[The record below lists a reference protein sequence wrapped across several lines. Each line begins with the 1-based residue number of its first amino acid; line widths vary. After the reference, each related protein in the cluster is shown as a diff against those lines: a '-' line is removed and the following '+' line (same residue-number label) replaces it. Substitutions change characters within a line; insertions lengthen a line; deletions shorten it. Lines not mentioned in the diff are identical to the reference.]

1 MSPKRSGAL
10 NDHASS
16 TALLRRGRA
25 IFNAPPTPIPFT
37 GEAEAD
43 ALLNDLRH
51 YPHAFVLSCIVNL
64 QVKAETAWRMPLELR
79 NRIGSFEF
87 DDLSR
92 LSRAKLRRYFL
103 KPSSLHRFGEV
114 MADRV
119 HAGIARIRDY
129 YDGNAALIWGKRPS
143 SASVVRRF
151 LEFNGVGQ
159 KISTFAANCL
169 AREFKVPFSDY
180 YSIDV
185 SVDVHVRRVLTRLG
199 LVREG
204 ASNEEILF
212 RAREMNPTFP
222 GLIDLPL
229 WELGK
234 SWCKAI
240 NPRCPECPM
249 QKLCPTSKGTIA

>member
-1 MSPKRSGAL
+1 
-10 NDHASS
+10 
-16 TALLRRGRA
+16 
-25 IFNAPPTPIPFT
+25 
-37 GEAEAD
+37 
-43 ALLNDLRH
+43 
-51 YPHAFVLSCIVNL
+51 
-64 QVKAETAWRMPLELR
+64 MPLELR
-79 NRIGSFEF
+79 HRIGSFEF
-87 DDLSR
+87 YHLNR
-92 LSRAKLRRYFL
+92 LSRARLRRYFL
-103 KPSSLHRFGEV
+103 KPRSLHRFGEV

-119 HAGIARIRDY
+119 HAGILRIRDK
-129 YDGNAALIWGKRPS
+129 YDGNAALIWAKHPS
-143 SASVVRRF
+143 SATVVRRF

-229 WELGK
+229 WEIGK
-234 SWCKAI
+234 NWCKAM

-249 QKLCPTSKGTIA
+249 QKLCPTGKGATA